1 MEETASISESD
12 EESDEDQLELTPR
25 QLSHLIPLIK
35 EGTLKQNSTQRE
47 DESEKKDILIR
58 NREIDFNVTHLS
70 KIQHSNKKTSMPDI
84 TGPHNRSK
92 SDTYST
98 QNTSQNTLQI
108 HPSHPKNIH

>member
-1 MEETASISESD
+1 MEETASISESN

-25 QLSHLIPLIK
+25 QLSHLVPLIK

-47 DESEKKDILIR
+47 NESEETDVLIR
-58 NREIDFNVTHLS
+58 NREIDFNVTHS
-70 KIQHSNKKTSMPDI
+70 YKIQLSNKKTSMPDI
-84 TGPHNRSK
+84 TGPHNRNK

-108 HPSHPKNIH
+108 HPSSPKNIH